1 MESIIS
7 ASGLVKSYG
16 KFTLGELSFSIPKGF
31 STALIGANGA
41 GKTTLI
47 DILCGV
53 IHATSGKLNFFGEFT
68 DPDSPAVRERV
79 GYCAAAGFFPTNWK
93 PKNIVSSFE
102 IAYKNFDREKFARLC
117 EELGVESHLAK
128 KQLPMYKLSDGNRM
142 RTALA
147 AVFARETDVLI
158 LDEPGSS
165 LDPLMRDRL
174 CDKFREYLD
183 RGNGEKS
190 VVFST
195 HNIAD
200 MENAT
205 DYAVFIGNGKILE
218 TGFVDDLK
226 EKYIIVRGD
235 PENFPAAREL
245 LLSFSVNSTTF
256 EGLSYAENSDKLQ
269 RLGAV
274 TERPSLQTLSVGLL
288 KYAEGKR

>member
-1 MESIIS
+1 MEDIIS
-7 ASGLVKSYG
+7 VSGLKKIYG
-16 KFTLGELSFSIPKGF
+16 KFTLGELSFGIPKGF

-47 DILCGV
+47 DLMCGV
-53 IHATSGKLNFFGEFT
+53 IHASAGKINYFGESD
-68 DPDSPAVRERV
+68 DPDSPEIRERV
-79 GYCAAAGFFPTNWK
+79 GYCAASGFFPTNWK

-102 IAYKNFDREKFARLC
+102 IAYKNFDREKFARIC
-117 EELGVESHLAK
+117 DELGVDSHPAK

-147 AVFARETDVLI
+147 AVFALDTDVLI

-183 RGNGEKS
+183 RGDGEKS
-190 VVFST
+190 IIFST

-205 DYAVFIGNGKILE
+205 DYAVFMDNGKILE

-226 EKYIIVRGD
+226 EKYIIARGD
-235 PENFPAAREL
+235 PENFPAAKEL
-245 LLSFSVNSTTF
+245 LLSYSANSSTF
-256 EGLSYAENSDKLQ
+256 EGLAKAENSDKLKA
-269 RLGAV
+269 LGAV
-274 TERPSLQTLSVGLL
+274 TERPTLQTLSVGLL

>member
-7 ASGLVKSYG
+7 ASGLVKSYS
-16 KFTLGELSFSIPKGF
+16 KFTLGELDFAVPKGF
-31 STALIGANGA
+31 ATALIGANGA

-53 IHATSGKLNFFGEFT
+53 IHANSGEISYFGEFT
-68 DPDSPAVRERV
+68 DPDSPAVRERI

-93 PKNIVSSFE
+93 AKNIASSFE
-102 IAYKNFDREKFARLC
+102 IAYKNFDRGNFARIC
-117 EELGVESHLAK
+117 DELGVESHLAK

-147 AVFARETDVLI
+147 AVFARETDLLI
-158 LDEPGSS
+158 LDEPGST

-183 RGNGEKS
+183 RGDGEKS
-190 VVFST
+190 IIFST

-205 DYAVFIGNGKILE
+205 DYAVFMGNGKIIE

-226 EKYIIVRGD
+226 EKYTIVRGD

-245 LLSFSVNSTTF
+245 LLSYSVNSTTF
-256 EGLSYAENSDKLQ
+256 EGLAYAENSEKL
-269 RLGAV
+269 RLLGAV
-274 TERPSLQTLSVGLL
+274 TERPSLQTLSVGIL

>member
-53 IHATSGKLNFFGEFT
+53 IHATSGEINFFGEFT

-147 AVFARETDVLI
+147 AVFARDTDVLI

-183 RGNGEKS
+183 LGDGEKS

-205 DYAVFIGNGKILE
+205 DYAVFMGNGKILE

-256 EGLSYAENSDKLQ
+256 EGLSYAENSDKLK

>member
-1 MESIIS
+1 MEDIIS
-7 ASGLVKSYG
+7 VSGLKKIYG
-16 KFTLGELSFSIPKGF
+16 KFTLGELNFGIPKGF

-47 DILCGV
+47 DLMCGV
-53 IHATSGKLNFFGEFT
+53 IHASAGKINYFGESD
-68 DPDSPAVRERV
+68 DPDSPEIRERV
-79 GYCAAAGFFPTNWK
+79 GYCAASGFFPTNWK

-102 IAYKNFDREKFARLC
+102 IAYKNFDREKFVRIC
-117 EELGVESHLAK
+117 DELGVDSHPAK

-183 RGNGEKS
+183 RGDGEKS
-190 VVFST
+190 IIFST

-205 DYAVFIGNGKILE
+205 DYAVFMDNGKILE

-226 EKYIIVRGD
+226 EKYIIARGD
-235 PENFPAAREL
+235 PENFPAAKEL
-245 LLSFSVNSTTF
+245 LLSYSANSSTF
-256 EGLSYAENSDKLQ
+256 EGLAKAENSDKLKA
-269 RLGAV
+269 LGAV
-274 TERPSLQTLSVGLL
+274 TERPTLQTLSVGLL